1 MHSAD
6 PQQQTSTVTKSA
18 LRSNR
23 KDKFFLTVSVI
34 LLFGALFALL
44 LGLNMRRGLNHDEHQ
59 FVAGAA
65 LLAREALLPYA
76 DFAYFHVPLLSLVY
90 AVIYQFSQELLLS
103 ARLVSVIFSWLT
115 LGLIFFAAY
124 RRRVAE
130 RLRIRFL
137 FATMVTLWLMALP
150 IFTYTSGRAWNH
162 DLPVFLMLL
171 AFFIQSDA
179 LVERRSPYW
188 LGASGLLMGLASV
201 TRLSFALTALPFLLV
216 LWLYPA
222 YKGRVRWI
230 GAGMFVIGYIIG
242 AVPAI
247 VLFFVDPAAF
257 LFGNVEYVR
266 LNTLYYEQQG
276 QVEAMT
282 LIGKLAFLG
291 RLLVTQPGNL
301 IAVIVL
307 VFGSV
312 PLLDSIRHR
321 MPGTRAVSEVHNK
334 ANSLFRY
341 AFAILLLLFSLVG
354 AFAATPSQP
363 QYFYVLFPLVVLS
376 SAYAF
381 NAWPTS
387 LQPRGILFLSGA
399 ILVTVLLAL
408 PIYAQGLAVV
418 FTPDEWYPRK
428 LHARAQMAAQLVQHR
443 DVLTLSPIY
452 PLEGEAQIYP
462 EFATGPFGW
471 RVAPLLDKAQR
482 EEFHLVAPSDLDEFL
497 ATDPPRAILVGLD
510 NDDLDEEMPLVA
522 YARQHSYVPVEL
534 PDEGTLWLSPLA
546 VWRNSISLGG
556 YTTPEQPVQAG
567 DTVDLTLYLQNLR
580 AIDDNLNI
588 LVRLVGDDGSE
599 LLRDEGWPWGS
610 PTSTWTLE
618 DVWPDGHQLAIPE
631 SAPPGYYAIEV
642 AFYNPADLDL
652 FGEAAV
658 VGYLAVGGPD
668 FSLTESA
675 PLARFDSDI
684 ALLQA
689 KLPEGS
695 LQPGDQAS
703 VRLVWRSEQGPDAD
717 YTIFVH
723 LLDTNGN
730 LVAQVDTPPLGGFYP
745 TSAWLPG
752 IPVVDELDLI
762 LPADLPTGRYQ
773 INAGMYD
780 PLDQQRLTATLGS
793 QASGLSVN
801 NGAVSLGTIDV
812 E

>member
-1 MHSAD
+1 MHSTGS
-6 PQQQTSTVTKSA
+6 QNHSSSVTKSA

-23 KDKFFLTVSVI
+23 KEKFLLTVAVI
-34 LLFGALFALL
+34 LLFGALFTLL

-59 FVAGAA
+59 FVAGAT

-76 DFAYFHVPLLSLVY
+76 DFAYFHVPLLSLTY
-90 AVIYQFSQELLLS
+90 AVIYQSSQELLLR
-103 ARLVSVIFSWLT
+103 ARLVSVFFSWLT

-130 RLRIRFL
+130 RLRIRLL
-137 FATMVTLWLMALP
+137 FATMVTLWLMSLP

-171 AFFIQSDA
+171 AFFIHSDA
-179 LVERRSPYW
+179 LVERRSPFW

-216 LWLYPA
+216 IWLYPA
-222 YKGRVRWI
+222 YKGRTRWI
-230 GAGMFVIGYIIG
+230 GTGMFLIGYMIG
-242 AVPAI
+242 AIPAI

-266 LNTLYYEQQG
+266 LNTLYYQQQG

-282 LIGKLAFLG
+282 LIGKLVFLG

-321 MPGTRAVSEVHNK
+321 LPGTRSLSEVHDK
-334 ANSLFRY
+334 ASSLFRY
-341 AFAILLLLFSLVG
+341 VFAILLLLFSLIG

-381 NAWPTS
+381 NAWPTR
-387 LQPRGILFLSGA
+387 LQPRGVLLLAGA
-399 ILVTVLLAL
+399 ILVTVLLAI

-418 FTPDEWYPRK
+418 FTPGEWYPRK
-428 LHARAQMAAQLVQHR
+428 LHARAQMAAQLVQHS

-471 RVAPLLDKAQR
+471 RVAPLVDKEQR
-482 EEFHLVAPSDLDEFL
+482 EQFHLVAPNDLDEFL
-497 ATDPPRAILVGLD
+497 ATDPPRGILVGLD
-510 NDDLDEEMPLVA
+510 NDDLDEEMPFVA
-522 YARQHSYVPVEL
+522 YARQHDYVPVDL

-546 VWRNSISLGG
+546 AWKDSILLGG
-556 YTTPEQPVQAG
+556 YTTPEQPVQPG
-567 DTVDLTLYLQNLR
+567 DTVDLSLYLQNR
-580 AIDDNLNI
+580 SAIDDNLNV
-588 LVRLVGDDGSE
+588 LVRLVGVDGSE

-610 PTSTWTLE
+610 PTSIWALE

-631 SAPPGYYAIEV
+631 TAQPGYYAIEV
-642 AFYNPADLDL
+642 VFYNPADLEL
-652 FGEAAV
+652 FGEPAV
-658 VGYLAVGGPD
+658 IGHLAVGNPD
-668 FSLTESA
+668 FLNDESA
-675 PLARFDSDI
+675 PLARFGSDI

-689 KLPEGS
+689 ELPEGP
-695 LQPGDQAS
+695 LQPGDRTS
-703 VRLVWRSEQGPDAD
+703 VRLVWRGDQRSETD

-752 IPVVDELDLI
+752 MPVADELELM
-762 LPADLPTGRYQ
+762 LPADLPAGRYQ
-773 INAGMYD
+773 VSVGMYD
-780 PLDQQRLTATLGS
+780 PVDQQRLFATLGS
-793 QASGLSVN
+793 PATGLSVD
-801 NGAVSLGTIDV
+801 NGAAFLGTIDV